1 MEMKQK
7 DFNISLV
14 LVSLGLYTTIEGIR
28 MYRKAARP
36 PYNIEQFS
44 ISPGFLPTIL
54 GSLLLILSV
63 SLFIKS
69 MRGCGFR
76 AQVLSLLSWSKQAI
90 HDSDIR
96 LMVIGMIIMGLYAF
110 FLIGLLPYWL
120 SSALFLIA
128 LMTFLRATKLWK
140 IILISI
146 LAVGL
151 VIVLFQVVFHV
162 SLP

>member
-14 LVSLGLYTTIEGIR
+14 LMALGLYTTIEGIR

-54 GSLLLILSV
+54 GALLLILSIA
-63 SLFIKS
+63 LFINSIK
-69 MRGCGFR
+69 GCGFR
-76 AQVLSLLSWSKQAI
+76 SQVSSLYVWSKQAI
-90 HDSDIR
+90 HNTDIR
-96 LMVIGMIIMGLYAF
+96 LMGIGMLIMGLYAYL
-110 FLIGLLPYWL
+110 LIGLLPYWI
-120 SSALFLIA
+120 SSILFLIA
-128 LMTFLRATKLWK
+128 LMMFLRATKLWK

-146 LAVGL
+146 LSVGL
-151 VIVLFQVVFHV
+151 VIVLFQVVFNV

>member
-14 LVSLGLYTTIEGIR
+14 LVALGLYSTIEGIR
-28 MYRKAARP
+28 MYKKAAKP

-54 GSLLLILSV
+54 GGLLLLLSIMLFV
-63 SLFIKS
+63 NSIKGVGVRSQLSSLF
-69 MRGCGFR
+69 
-76 AQVLSLLSWSKQAI
+76 SWSKQAI
-90 HDSDIR
+90 HDTDIR
-96 LMVIGMIIMGLYAF
+96 LMAIGMLIMGLYAY

-128 LMTFLRATKLWK
+128 LMSFLRATKLWK

-146 LAVGL
+146 LSVGL
-151 VIVLFQVVFHV
+151 VIVLFQVVFNV

>member
-14 LVSLGLYTTIEGIR
+14 LVGLGLYSTVEGIR
-28 MYRKAARP
+28 MYRKATKP

-44 ISPGFLPTIL
+44 IPPGFLPTIL
-54 GSLLLILSV
+54 GALLLILSIL
-63 SLFIKS
+63 LFVKSIK
-69 MRGCGFR
+69 GCGFR
-76 AQVLSLLSWSKQAI
+76 FQVSALITWSKQAV
-90 HDSDIR
+90 HDIDIR
-96 LMVIGMIIMGLYAF
+96 LMVVGMLIMGIYAY

-120 SSALFLIA
+120 SSVLFLIA
-128 LMTFLRATKLWK
+128 LMAFLRATKLWK

-146 LAVGL
+146 LSVGL
-151 VIVLFQVVFHV
+151 VIVLFQVVFNV

>member
-1 MEMKQK
+1 
-7 DFNISLV
+7 
-14 LVSLGLYTTIEGIR
+14 
-28 MYRKAARP
+28 MYRKAAKP

-54 GSLLLILSV
+54 GALLLILSII
-63 SLFIKS
+63 LFVNSIK
-69 MRGCGFR
+69 GCGFR
-76 AQVLSLLSWSKQAI
+76 SQVSALISWSKQAI
-90 HDSDIR
+90 HDTDIR
-96 LMVIGMIIMGLYAF
+96 LMVIGMLIMGTYAY

-120 SSALFLIA
+120 SSVLFLVA
-128 LMTFLRATKLWK
+128 LMAFLKATKLWK

-151 VIVLFQVVFHV
+151 VIVLFQVVFNV

>member
-14 LVSLGLYTTIEGIR
+14 LVGLGLYTTIEGVR

-44 ISPGFLPTIL
+44 ISPGFIPTVL
-54 GSLLLILSV
+54 GAMLLILSIV
-63 SLFIKS
+63 LLAKSIK
-69 MRGCGFR
+69 GTGFR
-76 AQVLSLLSWSKQAI
+76 TQLSDLLAWSKQAI
-90 HDSDIR
+90 HDTDIR
-96 LMVIGMIIMGLYAF
+96 LMVIGMVIMAVYSF

-120 SSALFLIA
+120 SSVLYLIA
-128 LMTFLRATKLWK
+128 LMAFLRATKVWK
-140 IILISI
+140 IILISFF
-146 LAVGL
+146 AVGL
-151 VIVLFQVVFHV
+151 VIVLFQVVFNV

>member
-14 LVSLGLYTTIEGIR
+14 LVGLGLYSTIEGIR

-54 GSLLLILSV
+54 GALLLILSIT
-63 SLFIKS
+63 LFVKSIK
-69 MRGCGFR
+69 GCGFR
-76 AQVLSLLSWSKQAI
+76 SQVSALLSWSKQAI
-90 HDSDIR
+90 HDTDIR
-96 LMVIGMIIMGLYAF
+96 LMVIGMLIMGIYAY

-120 SSALFLIA
+120 SSVLFLTA
-128 LMTFLRATKLWK
+128 LMAFLRATKLWK
-140 IILISI
+140 IILIST
-146 LAVGL
+146 LSVAL
-151 VIVLFQVVFHV
+151 VIVLFQVVFNV

>member
-14 LVSLGLYTTIEGIR
+14 LVGLGLYSTVEGIR

-54 GSLLLILSV
+54 GALLLILSIL
-63 SLFIKS
+63 LFVKSIK
-69 MRGCGFR
+69 GCGFR
-76 AQVLSLLSWSKQAI
+76 FQVSALLSWSKQAI

-96 LMVIGMIIMGLYAF
+96 LMTIGMLIMGLYAF
-110 FLIGLLPYWL
+110 LLIGFLPYWL
-120 SSALFLIA
+120 SSALFLLA
-128 LMTFLRATKLWK
+128 LMAFLRATNFWK
-140 IILISI
+140 ILLISI
-146 LAVGL
+146 LSVGL
-151 VIVLFQVVFHV
+151 VIVLFQVVFNV